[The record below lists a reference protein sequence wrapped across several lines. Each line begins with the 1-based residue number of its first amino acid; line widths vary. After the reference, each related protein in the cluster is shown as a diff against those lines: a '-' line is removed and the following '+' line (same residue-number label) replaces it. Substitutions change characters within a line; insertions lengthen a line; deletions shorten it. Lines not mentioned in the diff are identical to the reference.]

1 MSYPGYA
8 RQSFMNELE
17 QLEHDLLEMG
27 SKTEAMVSLAVE
39 AIAKLNI
46 PLALDVCKRDDE
58 IDLLDLIIENR
69 CLKLLALEHPIAGD
83 LRTVSTAMKMIT
95 DIERIGDLAVE
106 IAKISMKI
114 DKELGRT
121 DIIDIPAMANV
132 AILMLRE
139 ALEAYVKKDLNL
151 VRQVCERDDE
161 VDEFYRSLR
170 EQLFVSMKQDPS
182 NVVTDSW
189 LLLAIHHLERIADHT
204 VNIAER
210 VHFMVTGHFEQLVES
225 HKPINP
231 EETPNGA

>member
-1 MSYPGYA
+1 
-8 RQSFMNELE
+8 MNELE

-27 SKTEAMVSLAVE
+27 SKTEAMVSLSVE
-39 AIAKLNI
+39 AISKLDI

-58 IDLLDLIIENR
+58 IDLLDLSIENR

-83 LRTVSTAMKMIT
+83 LRIVSTAMKMIT

-114 DKELGRT
+114 DKELGRS
-121 DIIDIPAMANV
+121 DIIDIPAMARV

-139 ALEAYVKKDLNL
+139 ALEAYVKKDLAL
-151 VRQVCERDDE
+151 VTQVCERDDE
-161 VDEFYRSLR
+161 VDHYYRTLR
-170 EQLFVSMKQDPS
+170 EQLFTSMKQDPS

-225 HKPINP
+225 HKSLEAGEP
-231 EETPNGA
+231 TDQA